1 MEFIDLGLSVKWA
14 KCNIGAGNPEEYGYD
29 FPNNEGISFTNTE
42 IIRLPTKEEAEE
54 LCKECTWEL
63 QTHAKGKYEWKVTGK
78 NGNYILLPASYKE
91 HGVEW
96 RVGNYWLTGKLE
108 KKPGYPEIY
117 NHFLTFGKYDYGVNT
132 NMDDKC
138 NIRPVKVIIK

>member
-14 KCNIGAGNPEEYGYD
+14 KCNIGASNPEEYGYD

-96 RVGNYWLTGKLE
+96 RVGIHNIFKLVE
-108 KKPGYPEIY
+108 V
-117 NHFLTFGKYDYGVNT
+117 DYVRRVTYLNNPNT
-132 NMDDKC
+132 NKWG
-138 NIRPVKVIIK
+138 IRFKVRMTF